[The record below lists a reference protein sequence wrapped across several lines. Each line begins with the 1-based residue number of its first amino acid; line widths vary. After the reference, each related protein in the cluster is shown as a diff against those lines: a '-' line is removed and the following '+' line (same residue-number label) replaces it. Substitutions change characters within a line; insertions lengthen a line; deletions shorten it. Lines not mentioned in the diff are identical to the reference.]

1 MRAQILVSELGD
13 ETFIIA
19 ALMAMRHPRLEVFA
33 GAASALAF
41 MTVISAGL
49 GLAVPG
55 LISKSHTHA
64 AATVLYTIFGLRLI
78 WMGLRSVASEGE
90 SGVQEE
96 IDEVE
101 AKLDGGP
108 ANVPGRRTWWCRTLA
123 QILTPVFIE
132 AFVLTF
138 LAEWGDR
145 SQIATITLATH
156 KDPVGVA
163 FGGVLGHMICTG
175 LAVVGGR
182 LVALQISQRTLAF
195 LGGALFLAFAVHNV
209 LVPEAKR

>member
-19 ALMAMRHPRLEVFA
+19 ALMAMRHSRLEVFA

-41 MTVISAGL
+41 MTLISAGL

-64 AATVLYTIFGLRLI
+64 AATVLYTLFGVRLI
-78 WMGLRSVASEGE
+78 WMGFRNGADEGAG
-90 SGVQEE
+90 GVQEE

-108 ANVPGRRTWWCRTLA
+108 ANVPGRRTW
-123 QILTPVFIE
+123 
-132 AFVLTF
+132 
-138 LAEWGDR
+138 
-145 SQIATITLATH
+145 
-156 KDPVGVA
+156 
-163 FGGVLGHMICTG
+163 
-175 LAVVGGR
+175 
-182 LVALQISQRTLAF
+182 
-195 LGGALFLAFAVHNV
+195 
-209 LVPEAKR
+209 

>member
-1 MRAQILVSELGD
+1 MRTQILVSELGD

-19 ALMAMRHPRLEVFA
+19 ALMAMRHSRLEVFA

-90 SGVQEE
+90 AGFQEE

-108 ANVPGRRTWWCRTLA
+108 ANVPGRRTWWCRMLA

-195 LGGALFLAFAVHNV
+195 LGGALFLAFAVHTV
-209 LVPEAKR
+209 LVPEEKR